1 MPLSKTAFA
10 LAVIVCAAG
19 AIPAAAQTTSS
30 PYSGT
35 PIALPATFE
44 ASKFDK
50 GGEGVAYHDLV
61 PGNAGGQ
68 FRLTEDVDI
77 IASTDT
83 AGGPYAIN
91 NFQTGEWLAYTV
103 NVPSNANYDLAIR
116 ASSNMPTTGTFHMEG
131 DGADV
136 TGAVSVPN
144 TGGRSPLPWVG
155 KQNGALT
162 AGKAAIKVVS
172 DQQYFNMSAVSVLA
186 SATTGGTTTGGTTT
200 GGTTTK
206 PASMLFWSGFENG
219 VSVGAPRDCY
229 AAGCWQDVQG
239 TDSVSGFTWPP

>member
-1 MPLSKTAFA
+1 MQLKKTPFA
-10 LAVIVCAAG
+10 IALIVCGAA
-19 AIPAAAQTTSS
+19 ATPLAAQTASS

-116 ASSNMPTTGTFHMEG
+116 APSHMPTTRTVHMEG
-131 DGADV
+131 DGADL
-136 TGAVSVPN
+136 TRAGSVP
-144 TGGRSPLPWVG
+144 
-155 KQNGALT
+155 KH
-162 AGKAAIKVVS
+162 
-172 DQQYFNMSAVSVLA
+172 
-186 SATTGGTTTGGTTT
+186 
-200 GGTTTK
+200 
-206 PASMLFWSGFENG
+206 
-219 VSVGAPRDCY
+219 
-229 AAGCWQDVQG
+229 
-239 TDSVSGFTWPP
+239 

>member
-44 ASKFDK
+44 ASKFHK

-116 ASSNMPTTGTFHMEG
+116 ASSNMPTTGTFHMEV

-144 TGGRSPLPWVG
+144 TGGWSTFQWFG
-155 KQNGALT
+155 KQNVALT
-162 AGKAAIKVVS
+162 AGKHVIKVVS
-172 DQQYFNMSAVSVLA
+172 DQQYFNMSAVRAVLNATAQPTYSGTPYSGTPIALPKAFEA
-186 SATTGGTTTGGTTT
+186 SKFDNGGQNVAYNDLTPGNAGGQFRTSEDVDII
-200 GGTTTK
+200 
-206 PASMLFWSGFENG
+206 AS
-219 VSVGAPRDCY
+219 
-229 AAGCWQDVQG
+229 
-239 TDSVSGFTWPP
+239 